1 MKLIRLLQE
10 SIDKKEMMKHFQ
22 TMGIDKDEAEEQLE
36 NILYHIKNLPD
47 PVKLYRILM
56 VDNEE
61 NINTEE
67 LGSHYSTNKMEL
79 LSSHSYLT
87 GSGEKY
93 FLVTVLSPKKLIDL
107 NETVI
112 NNILYPNENEVT
124 LKKKGKGVKIHSI
137 RKIGK

>member
-1 MKLIRLLQE
+1 MKLIQLLQE
-10 SIDKKEMMKHFQ
+10 SIDKKEMLKHFQ

-36 NILYHIKNLPD
+36 NIIYHVKNLPD

-61 NINTEE
+61 DINTEE
-67 LGSHYSTNKMEL
+67 LGAHYSTNKREL

-93 FLVTVLSPKKLIDL
+93 FLVTVLSPKKLIDV

-124 LKKKGKGVKIHSI
+124 LKKKGKGVKVLSI
-137 RKIGK
+137 RKI